1 MSQTTSND
9 FPAHVVFTSH
19 VKRYNRG
26 IIDSKTVNIDTTVK
40 YNAIYIGAKYSVLHI
55 LNKYVVRLSK
65 SSHDRALHTSF

>member
-26 IIDSKTVNIDTTVK
+26 IIDRKTVNIDTTVK
-40 YNAIYIGAKYSVLHI
+40 YNAIY
-55 LNKYVVRLSK
+55 K
-65 SSHDRALHTSF
+65 S